1 MAGANNKNDFS
12 VNTIIGPN
20 SFVFG
25 DIEAGGFTRIDGSLR
40 GSLSA
45 KGRVIVGEKAR
56 MKSSVSGTTITI
68 GGVVFG
74 NILASEQVIILSTA
88 LVMGDIIT
96 MQIRVDEGCL
106 IHGRLT
112 VCRDKETWNRVIS
125 EYRDAQGVKSALA
138 DRNQS
143 LGANVGFSLYGERGH
158 G

>member
-1 MAGANNKNDFS
+1 MAGANIKNDFS

-20 SFVFG
+20 SSVFG
-25 DIEAGGFTRIDGSLR
+25 DVEAGGFTRIDGSLR

-74 NILASEQVIILSTA
+74 NILASEQVIILPTA
-88 LVMGDIIT
+88 LIVGDIIT
-96 MQIRVDEGCL
+96 MRVRADEGCL

-112 VCRDKETWNRVIS
+112 VCRDKETWNQVVS

-138 DRNQS
+138 GRNPG
-143 LGANVGFSLYGERGH
+143 LGVNAGFSLYGERGH